1 LEEGDRAAALEAIEN
16 ALEIDPDFL
25 AAQCLRDRIQ
35 LSESSASRVPLA
47 PRESQQPHGLSRI
60 SSFTANSRF
69 GGEAH
74 ANRLWR
80 DALLPAAA
88 VFGAIVLGSSWLGTS
103 NVLTS
108 RSSVSIATLVELP
121 EQPPGPETTASFGTG
136 VNAAVPTA
144 SAEDMQSTGGEPGL
158 AASKESVGRELQR
171 VRAIIAAET
180 LAARTGEDAGAA
192 EPAPPPAPP
201 LPDPVVPA
209 SAGLS
214 PGPANDSP
222 GAVPVPTALAS
233 ADDEILIQKVLQRY
247 RSAYQVLDARSAREV
262 WPAVNQAAL
271 SRAFNGL
278 ESQTLSFDEC
288 YVRVRGTA
296 GGATCHGTASYV
308 PRVGSRD
315 ARVEPRTWTFV
326 LRKIGAD
333 WIIQSVKTDPR
344 EG

>member
-1 LEEGDRAAALEAIEN
+1 
-16 ALEIDPDFL
+16 
-25 AAQCLRDRIQ
+25 
-35 LSESSASRVPLA
+35 
-47 PRESQQPHGLSRI
+47 
-60 SSFTANSRF
+60 
-69 GGEAH
+69 
-74 ANRLWR
+74 
-80 DALLPAAA
+80 
-88 VFGAIVLGSSWLGTS
+88 
-103 NVLTS
+103 
-108 RSSVSIATLVELP
+108 
-121 EQPPGPETTASFGTG
+121 
-136 VNAAVPTA
+136 
-144 SAEDMQSTGGEPGL
+144 M
-158 AASKESVGRELQR
+158 
-171 VRAIIAAET
+171 
-180 LAARTGEDAGAA
+180 
-192 EPAPPPAPP
+192 
-201 LPDPVVPA
+201 
-209 SAGLS
+209 
-214 PGPANDSP
+214 
-222 GAVPVPTALAS
+222 
-233 ADDEILIQKVLQRY
+233 LIQKVLQRY